1 MEQPVSDVAPRVAV
15 CTYWSTQ
22 WVLRSRKREIATRHT
37 GAQAQ
42 GNDLRAQVYGGEPS
56 PQASAAHGE
65 PGLAVHTGAGLGG
78 AGGGSVFQSLALSR
92 GVWRVRG
99 HLKAWRTGVS
109 NVMARVPIGGLAVPK
124 WGSLLAAVHTTL
136 SLLPCCCVC
145 PGLPS
150 GGLTAHAVLPA
161 KPGQAILVLSSSLS
175 SSS

>member
-15 CTYWSTQ
+15 RAYWSAQ
-22 WVLRSRKREIATRHT
+22 WVLRSREREIATRHT

-42 GNDLRAQVYGGEPS
+42 GSDLRAQGYGGEPS
-56 PQASAAHGE
+56 PPASAAHGE
-65 PGLAVHTGAGLGG
+65 PGLAAHTGAGLGG
-78 AGGGSVFQSLALSR
+78 GGGGSVFQSLALSR
-92 GVWRVRG
+92 GAWRVRG

-109 NVMARVPIGGLAVPK
+109 NVMGRVPVGGLAVPE
-124 WGSLLAAVHTTL
+124 WGSLLAAVHTT
-136 SLLPCCCVC
+136 SPLLPCCCVC

-161 KPGQAILVLSSSLS
+161 KPGQVILVLSSALS